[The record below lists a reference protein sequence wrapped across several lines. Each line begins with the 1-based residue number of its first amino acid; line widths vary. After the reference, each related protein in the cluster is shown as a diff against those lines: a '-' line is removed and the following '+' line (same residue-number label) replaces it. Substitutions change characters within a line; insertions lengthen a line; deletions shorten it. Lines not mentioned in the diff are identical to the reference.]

1 MPSVCCQSKPGPAA
15 LLRNE
20 ISLDINKGGGKMIFL
35 QVVPVDLT
43 GLRLGR
49 FCSALPDTQT
59 SAGDMSPQQRFSPAL
74 ILGSTPKSG
83 FDRASGARPGSGQD
97 QQPVTTY
104 SNRNSI
110 RALEAI
116 MFNPTQI
123 VIQAFVE
130 QLKGKYSQIYG
141 ILEPA
146 YPDIISFVARLA
158 LENIAN
164 TDAAYHDMNH
174 TIMVTLVGQDILLGK
189 HTSEG
194 GVRPRDWLHFMIS
207 LLCHDIGYVRGV
219 CRADRNGYYV
229 CSENGDL
236 VQISAGATDASL
248 TPYHVTRSKLFVRER
263 FGKVSLAHIDTQEIE
278 ANIEHTRFP
287 VPEDEE
293 YTNTADYPSLV
304 RAADLIGQL
313 ADIDYLRK
321 TSALFAEF
329 RETGASEK
337 LGYQTPDDLR
347 AAYPAFF
354 WKAVC
359 PYIGDALRYLRVTQE
374 GKQWIANL
382 YAHVFSEEHRG
393 AITGA

>member
-1 MPSVCCQSKPGPAA
+1 
-15 LLRNE
+15 
-20 ISLDINKGGGKMIFL
+20 
-35 QVVPVDLT
+35 
-43 GLRLGR
+43 
-49 FCSALPDTQT
+49 
-59 SAGDMSPQQRFSPAL
+59 
-74 ILGSTPKSG
+74 
-83 FDRASGARPGSGQD
+83 
-97 QQPVTTY
+97 
-104 SNRNSI
+104 
-110 RALEAI
+110 

-130 QLKGKYSQIYG
+130 QLKDKYDQIYG

-146 YPDIISFVARLA
+146 YPAIIGFVGRLA
-158 LENIAN
+158 LENISN
-164 TDAAYHDMNH
+164 SDAAYHDMNH
-174 TIMVTLVGQDILLGK
+174 TIMVTLVGQEILLGK

-194 GVRPRDWLHFMIS
+194 GVKPRDWLHFMIS

-219 CRADRNGYYV
+219 CRGDRNGQYV
-229 CSENGDL
+229 CNENGDL
-236 VQISAGATDASL
+236 ASIPAGATDASL

-263 FGKVSLAHIDTQEIE
+263 FGKVSLTHIDTQEIE

-287 VPEDEE
+287 VPENEE
-293 YTNTADYPSLV
+293 HKNTADYPGLL

-329 RETGASEK
+329 RETGANDK
-337 LGYQTPDDLR
+337 LGYRTPDDLR

-359 PYIGDALRYLRVTQE
+359 PYIGDALRYLRATQD